1 MTELARATEDAEV
14 NTLAADALM
23 SSTLTLLISL
33 LFGVGQCAVG
43 AILVRRSVRS
53 GGRNGPSLYL
63 AGLLGAWAIC
73 SGLAELLVSGFAL
86 VVQARGASL
95 SPTLAE
101 VRHLADTALV
111 LITVLLLGLVLAYSL
126 ARRMRWG
133 KTRSQPI
140 REE

>member
-1 MTELARATEDAEV
+1 LTGQALATEDAEV
-14 NTLAADALM
+14 NTLAADAFM
-23 SSTLTLLISL
+23 SSAPSLLISL

-43 AILVRRSVRS
+43 AILVRRSLRS
-53 GGRNGPSLYL
+53 GIRGGPSIVF
-63 AGLLGAWAIC
+63 AGLLGVWAIC

-86 VVQARGASL
+86 VVQTRGASL

-101 VRHLADTALV
+101 VRRLADTALV
-111 LITVLLLGLVLAYSL
+111 LITVVLLGLVAAYSL
-126 ARRMRWG
+126 ARATRWG